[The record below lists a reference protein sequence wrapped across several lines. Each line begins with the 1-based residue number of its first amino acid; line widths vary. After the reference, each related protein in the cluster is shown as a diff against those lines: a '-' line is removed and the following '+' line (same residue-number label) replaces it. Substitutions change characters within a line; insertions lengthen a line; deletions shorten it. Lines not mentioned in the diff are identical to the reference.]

1 MEPEARY
8 TLVGIAVLILIGLIV
23 AAVLWL
29 RSTAEGRDVRD
40 YKIYFERQ
48 SLEGLEIRGEVR
60 MRGIRVGSVTGFL
73 FSPRRRG
80 AVEVLIRVEA
90 STPVR
95 ESTEAIVA
103 RHLVTGIASIRLVN
117 STEESPLL
125 TQASTDEP
133 YPVIAEG
140 ESAIQQFSESV
151 NQLAQRA
158 DDTLQRINALLSPE
172 NRAAFAEI
180 LSNARRLSRDADR
193 AVLAAA
199 SAAEEVR
206 KLASRYDALGD
217 QAGASLHDITAA
229 IGAMRDDVARLAE
242 RADRLLASGDVEIR
256 ATAQALRAAADS
268 LAATAGRLRDPRQVL
283 FGPAEGALGPG
294 EAKR

>member
-125 TQASTDEP
+125 TQAPTDEP

-151 NQLAQRA
+151 NQPAV
-158 DDTLQRINALLSPE
+158 
-172 NRAAFAEI
+172 
-180 LSNARRLSRDADR
+180 RRT
-193 AVLAAA
+193 
-199 SAAEEVR
+199 
-206 KLASRYDALGD
+206 KNP
-217 QAGASLHDITAA
+217 AA

-256 ATAQALRAAADS
+256 ATAQALRAAPDS
-268 LAATAGRLRDPRQVL
+268 LAATPGRLRDPRQ
-283 FGPAEGALGPG
+283 G
-294 EAKR
+294 